1 MRLIRFRAADEDRV
15 GWLDGEDAVEVR
27 LCWEEMVAA
36 SLEPGR
42 SALAARS
49 GRRYPL
55 AGSLLL
61 PPLPLVRGGLF
72 CIGMNYREH
81 DEEAGVA
88 LGPRAR
94 RPAIFWKLTSSCIGD
109 GEPIE
114 ADPSISREYDW
125 EVELG
130 VVIGRGGR
138 HIQAERAG
146 DHVAGYTVVNDVTAR
161 DLQRDH
167 VQWFMGK
174 NVADST
180 PVGPWV
186 VTVDEAGYPPVLS
199 ISLTVNG
206 VEKQRGSTDQ
216 MIWDIGEF
224 IALVSHRVE
233 LRPGDL
239 FATGTPSGVGFSR
252 NPPEFLT
259 AGDVVCADVERVGTL
274 RNVVK

>member
-1 MRLIRFRAADEDRV
+1 MRFIRFRAAGEDLV
-15 GWLDGEDAVEVR
+15 GWLDGEEAVQVR
-27 LCWEEMVAA
+27 LSWEEMVAA

-42 SALAARS
+42 PDIAARS
-49 GRRYPL
+49 VRRYPL
-55 AGSLLL
+55 AECLLL

-81 DEEAGVA
+81 DEEAGTA

-94 RPAIFWKLTSSCIGD
+94 RPAIFWKLASSCIGD
-109 GEPIE
+109 GEPIQ
-114 ADPSISREYDW
+114 ADPSISREFDW

-138 HIQAERAG
+138 RIHADRAG
-146 DHVAGYTVVNDVTAR
+146 DHIAGYTVVNDVTAR

-167 VQWFMGK
+167 VQWFTGK
-174 NVADST
+174 NVAGST

-186 VTVDEAGYPPVLS
+186 VSADEVAFPPVLS
-199 ISLTVNG
+199 VSLTVNG
-206 VEKQRGSTDQ
+206 VEKQRASTDR
-216 MIWDIGEF
+216 MIWGIGEF
-224 IALVSHRVE
+224 IALVSERVE

-252 NPPEFLT
+252 NPPEFLIP
-259 AGDVVCADVERVGTL
+259 GDIVCADVERIGTL